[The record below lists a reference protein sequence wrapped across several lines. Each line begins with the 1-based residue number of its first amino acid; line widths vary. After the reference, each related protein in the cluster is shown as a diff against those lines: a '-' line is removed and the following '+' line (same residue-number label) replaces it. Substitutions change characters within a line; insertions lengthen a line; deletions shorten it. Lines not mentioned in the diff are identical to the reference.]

1 MTYSFGKGNV
11 TFLNLIVISIYV
23 GMKSS
28 VNNMDAHQANQYDKN
43 FKYAV
48 SFPADIPNELM
59 VFYD

>member
-1 MTYSFGKGNV
+1 M

-28 VNNMDAHQANQYDKN
+28 VNNMDAHQANQYDKY

-59 VFYD
+59 VFYGW